1 MEITKEELASIVT
14 DAIKGSAGELI
25 KTQIAE
31 QLKAS
36 APAPIETFT
45 PDPNEEKERK
55 ALDGKFKSFGEYL
68 AAIVKI
74 RRDGTQDN
82 RLTYVSSK
90 GEISKPLVNARGKAT
105 LVEGTDSAGGF
116 LVPDVFTASL
126 LDKGL
131 ETSIVRANGAFVVPM
146 TSDTL
151 TYPCVNETT
160 RTTTVK
166 GGIVGYW
173 QGEGSTYQ
181 ESEPV
186 FGNIKLTAKKL
197 IGFTKV
203 SDELLAD
210 SAVSLDPFLRRSFA
224 EAWSFFE
231 DIAFLRGTGSGQPL
245 GILNAPALIGVTRG
259 DTDDTILQ
267 DIVNVYSRVE
277 PSVRGRAVWLMNHEN
292 LPKMVLNMH
301 SANTT
306 TNAYGAPPLW
316 QQNIYDPIKNQI
328 FGRPVIFTEK
338 MSAQGTVGDVGCFDL
353 GSYIIGDRQGL
364 TIDMSNQVYWG
375 TGYIAFKFTERV
387 DGQPM
392 VASAVTPY
400 KGTATLSPFVTLA
413 ETS

>member
-1 MEITKEELASIVT
+1 MDITKEDLATAIG
-14 DAIKGSAGELI
+14 DALKGTAGELI
-25 KTQIAE
+25 KAQIDAA
-31 QLKAS
+31 LKAN
-36 APAPIETFT
+36 APAVKETFA
-45 PDPNEEKERK
+45 PDPEEDKARKE
-55 ALDGKFKSFGEYL
+55 LDGKFKSFGEYL

-74 RRDGTQDN
+74 RRDAVPDN

-90 GEISKPLVNARGKAT
+90 GEISKPVVNARGKAT

-116 LVPDVFTASL
+116 LVPEVFNASL
-126 LDKGL
+126 IEKGL
-131 ETSIVRANGAFVVPM
+131 ETSIVRANGAFTVPM
-146 TSDTL
+146 ASDTL
-151 TYPCVNETT
+151 SYPCIVETT
-160 RTTTVK
+160 RTSTVK

-173 QGEGSTYQ
+173 QGEGATYQ

-210 SAVSLDPFLRRSFA
+210 SAVSLDPFLRRSFS

-245 GILNAPALIGVTRG
+245 GILNAPALIGVTRQ
-259 DTDDTILQ
+259 DTNDTIFE
-267 DIVNVYSRVE
+267 DILNIYSRVE
-277 PSVRGRAVWLMNHEN
+277 PSVRSRVVWLANHEC
-292 LPKMVLNMH
+292 LPKFLRLH
-301 SANTT
+301 AANTVANT
-306 TNAYGAPPLW
+306 YGAQLVFIS
-316 QQNIYDPIKNQI
+316 NIKDTPQFQV
-328 FGRPVIFTEK
+328 FGRPLIFTEK
-338 MSAQGTVGDVGCFDL
+338 MSAQGVVGDIGCFDL